1 MPEPIVVRKRRRTPY
16 RRPHGAWK
24 VAFADFVTA
33 MMALFLVMWMMSSG
47 EQARLAVAAYFED
60 PRGYAAAP
68 GDDSGELGRQALLDR
83 DELGALAAQIQDS
96 IEGSPDFEGLGDH
109 VAVELSE
116 EGLRIELL
124 ENEEGLFFQSGS
136 PSPTSTGRETIR
148 RIVDQLR
155 KLPNDIVLEGHT
167 DARAFRGRNDYSN
180 WELSAD
186 RANSARRI
194 LTENGVSSQRI
205 AEVRGFAAV
214 QLRRPEAPEDASNR
228 RVSLIVRYDD

>member
-1 MPEPIVVRKRRRTPY
+1 MAEPIVIRRKPRLRP

-47 EQARLAVAAYFED
+47 EQTRAAVAAYFED
-60 PRGYAAAP
+60 PRGFAAAP
-68 GDDSGELGRQALLDR
+68 GDDSGGRGRRALLDR
-83 DELGALAAQIQDS
+83 DELGSLATQIQKS
-96 IEGSPDFEGLGDH
+96 IEGSPDFAGLGEH
-109 VAVELSE
+109 VSVELSD

-136 PSPTSTGRETIR
+136 PTPTAMGRDTIR
-148 RIVDQLR
+148 RIVSELR
-155 KLPNDIVLEGHT
+155 KLPNAIVIEGHT
-167 DARAFRGRNDYSN
+167 DARAFRGRRDYSN
-180 WELSAD
+180 WELSTD

-194 LTENGVSSQRI
+194 LVENGIEAEQI

-214 QLRRPEAPEDASNR
+214 RLRRLEAPEDASNR
-228 RVSLIVRYDD
+228 RVSLIVRYDE